1 MFVVLSCSPVVGAIV
16 ADKAPWGLKQAQC
29 VRDQPKCDWEPS
41 CWDDLVVDE
50 SLSSLL
56 CGVEI
61 GSWIEALPLEKTMIN
76 YNEHDCVQLKNPN
89 GLLY

>member
-1 MFVVLSCSPVVGAIV
+1 MA
-16 ADKAPWGLKQAQC
+16 
-29 VRDQPKCDWEPS
+29 
-41 CWDDLVVDE
+41 DE